1 MRGNSNKQ
9 LQQSFLYQGL
19 SEQLNPDHPLYKLA
33 NVIPWDYFEKEFA
46 DKYINFGRPGKPIRL
61 MVSLLLLKQM
71 YNQSDESAVASWMEN
86 PYWQYFSGEEQFQ
99 WSFPCDPTEL
109 VKFRNRI
116 GSEGVEKIFELSVK
130 LHGKDAEEDEII
142 ADTTCQEK
150 NITYP
155 TDTKLHLSIIKFCW
169 KVQETENLI
178 TRQSYRRIIPK
189 LLWKC
194 RYRNSV
200 KRKKEAISA
209 EKKIKIRAGRLLRE
223 LERNLSEK
231 SKKIYSDKIDLAN
244 RILNQ
249 KKTDKNKIY
258 SFHEPEVSCI
268 AKGKYHKKYEFGSK
282 VSILLTKNSGI
293 IVGAKNYQGNPYD
306 GKTLPEALTQYNK
319 IIGKYP
325 KSVLLDEGYRNKLSM
340 SEVNFLRV
348 HRQAPLGYSKYQWR
362 IKFRRR
368 ASIEPVIG
376 HLKSDYRMMRNYLKG
391 IEGDEINLLLSAAA
405 FNLRKFMRK
414 LLFWLKF
421 NLRHF
426 DYFIIHHTC

>member
-1 MRGNSNKQ
+1 MRGNSKKQ

-33 NVIPWDYFEKEFA
+33 NVVPWGYFEKEFA
-46 DKYINFGRPGKPIRL
+46 DKYIDFGRPGKPIRL

-71 YNQSDESAVASWMEN
+71 YNQSDESVVVRWMEN

-99 WSFPCDPTEL
+99 WNFPCDPTEL

-116 GSEGVEKIFELSVK
+116 GSEGVEKIFEVSVK
-130 LHGKDAEEDEII
+130 MHGKDAEEDEVI

-155 TDTKLHLSIIKFCW
+155 TDTKLHLSIIRFCW
-169 KVQETENLI
+169 KVHKSENLLP
-178 TRQSYRRIIPK
+178 RQSYKRTIPK

-200 KRKKEAISA
+200 KRHKEARSA

-223 LERNLSEK
+223 LERKLSKK
-231 SKKIYSDKIDLAN
+231 SKKKYLEKLELAHKILH
-244 RILNQ
+244 Q
-249 KKTDKNKIY
+249 KKNDKNKIY
-258 SFHEPEVSCI
+258 SFHEPDVSCI
-268 AKGKYHKKYEFGSK
+268 AKGKHHKKYEFGSK

-293 IVGAKNYQGNPYD
+293 IVGAKNFQGNPYD
-306 GKTLPEALTQYNK
+306 GKTLVEALAQYNK
-319 IIGKYP
+319 IFGQYP
-325 KSVLLDEGYRNKLSM
+325 KSILLDEGYRNKIKLM
-340 SEVNFLRV
+340 NVNFLRV
-348 HRQAPLGYSKYQWR
+348 HRQVPEGYSKYQWR
-362 IKFRRR
+362 IKFKRR

-391 IEGDEINLLLSAAA
+391 TQGDEINLLLSAAA
-405 FNLRKFMRK
+405 FNLKKLMRK

-421 NLRHF
+421 NLNQFRLQSNC
-426 DYFIIHHTC
+426 D